1 MEENQN
7 QLEKLNRIRLTD
19 YYFRKLR
26 TTEQVWMDGNQRIRS
41 FKLGSTPFMIH
52 QS

>member
-1 MEENQN
+1 MCKVCYFLSIHVMEENQN

-26 TTEQVWMDGNQRIRS
+26 TTEQVW
-41 FKLGSTPFMIH
+41 
-52 QS
+52 